1 MHQTLNWAL
10 SCSQPCTSACAD
22 LCTRAGYSTASV
34 AWPAYEYRNAE
45 NALDMTCRL
54 FSVQRLTGQMHSGAA
69 MAVHSGSSL
78 SNTCGVLLLPLPVY
92 DSKPCSLQ
100 HKSQPSMMK
109 EPPLLWAFLELVSN
123 TSHKWCRSRT
133 CQQYRYLSLF
143 YQKRSK

>member
-1 MHQTLNWAL
+1 MLLGLLAA
-10 SCSQPCTSACAD
+10 ACAD
-22 LCTRAGYSTASV
+22 MCTSAGYSTASV
-34 AWPAYEYRNAE
+34 AWPAHEYRNAE

-54 FSVQRLTGQMHSGAA
+54 YRIQCAETDRPNAQWRSNGSPLRLIPKQHLWRPASALA
-69 MAVHSGSSL
+69 CLRQQA
-78 SNTCGVLLLPLPVY
+78 
-92 DSKPCSLQ
+92 LQ
-100 HKSQPSMMK
+100 QDKSQPSMMK